1 MKARRL
7 VYKIQGALAA
17 TSSSSVAGIV
27 VMLLSPRWS
36 LSPQGRLA
44 CETAIRYWQ
53 LQILDTWTCIRI
65 RHTSIQTCMYVSIYI
80 YIHTRLTD
88 FLHIYRPSRDHSQIP
103 RYKWEC
109 LKIRSAP
116 SPQIFIEN
124 AMFGALLFWSTSTL
138 FFLMII
144 LYYTIIIPVG
154 ITYTHWKWIPPLRA
168 TQIALVSEGSGG
180 IRKGGGRITRPH
192 HPPIHFC
199 NSQTFF
205 NNHVIS
211 RRGSKQRFGSGTWLR
226 PSPNMF
232 WIGCD
237 LLSRLWRWCCGAST
251 AGWVCFL

>member
-1 MKARRL
+1 MGWKHADSYTKSKGLLQRRVL
-7 VYKIQGALAA
+7 LPWLG
-17 TSSSSVAGIV
+17 SSSCCSAHAEAYHLRGGWHVKQPYDTGNYKY
-27 VMLLSPRWS
+27 LTHE
-36 LSPQGRLA
+36 LA
-44 CETAIRYWQ
+44 YAY
-53 LQILDTWTCIRI
+53 D
-65 RHTSIQTCMYVSIYI
+65 IQAYKHVCMYLYI

-138 FFLMII
+138 FFFND
-144 LYYTIIIPVG
+144 YTIIIPVG

>member
-138 FFLMII
+138 FFFNDYTI
-144 LYYTIIIPVG
+144 LYYNHTCWN
-154 ITYTHWKWIPPLRA
+154 YLHPLKVN
-168 TQIALVSEGSGG
+168 TTPKSY
-180 IRKGGGRITRPH
+180 P
-192 HPPIHFC
+192 
-199 NSQTFF
+199 NSTSFRRF
-205 NNHVIS
+205 WWYS
-211 RRGSKQRFGSGTWLR
+211 KRRGKDYKTTSSTHPFLQL
-226 PSPNMF
+226 PNLLQQPCHQQEGIQTTL
-232 WIGCD
+232 WEWD
-237 LLSRLWRWCCGAST
+237 LAPTQS
-251 AGWVCFL
+251 